1 MLKPSRLSRMVML
14 MKVKKSTLLIDSL
27 NKTKIKLLKTMTET
41 TEMITMKDQDQDL
54 QVLNQEMATNKVIK
68 IQWAVTRLE
77 DLGNHQMAEVV
88 QETEVEVDSAVVVT
102 EKEAETSETE
112 TINVRT
118 EEMSTQTLLLKSTS
132 PKFLDPMVKRT

>member
-68 IQWAVTRLE
+68 IQWAVNRLE
-77 DLGNHQMAEVV
+77 DPGNHQMAEAV
-88 QETEVEVDSAVVVT
+88 QETEVEVDSTVVVT

-132 PKFLDPMVKRT
+132 PKFLDPMVRRT

>member
-77 DLGNHQMAEVV
+77 DLGNHQMAEVA

-132 PKFLDPMVKRT
+132 PKFLDPMVRRT

>member
-1 MLKPSRLSRMVML
+1 MLKPFRLSRMVML

-68 IQWAVTRLE
+68 IQWVVTRL
-77 DLGNHQMAEVV
+77 DDPGNHQMAEVV
-88 QETEVEVDSAVVVT
+88 QETEEEVDSTVVVT

-132 PKFLDPMVKRT
+132 PKFLDPMVRRT